1 MRSIII
7 AVAAALTLA
16 SGADAA
22 RPSGGGGSGS
32 AGSGGI
38 EGIARRPA
46 LAHGIAPHCTK
57 GKPWGHSCIA
67 KGKVRHKT

>member
-32 AGSGGI
+32 AGSG

-57 GKPWGHSCIA
+57 GKPWGHSCTA